1 VSRAARIADAFR
13 SACRAE
19 LTALKPGNVHVFA
32 DGHGLTT
39 EQFVRSADAAAAPLS
54 AHGVRV
60 GRRILD
66 AVVATHDAVGTNTNL
81 GIILLCAP
89 LAAAAEADH
98 TDLHADLHTDLHAD
112 LRSALVAVLDD
123 LDNADASLAFRAI
136 VRAAPA
142 GLGQVARNDVSRPAL
157 VTLREAMADA
167 ADRDRVARQYV
178 TGYADI
184 FDLGLP
190 ALAAATA
197 RKWPEQWTIVAV
209 YLGFLAGFLDSHI
222 VRKYGTAAAEEVQ
235 KTAKQLHAKLQ
246 SSWDP
251 SLLADEL
258 LAWDTA
264 LKARNINPGT
274 SADLTVATL
283 FAHRL
288 VANRLAAILPSARNS
303 G

>member
-1 VSRAARIADAFR
+1 VSKAARIADAFR

-32 DGHGLTT
+32 DGHGLTA

-54 AHGVRV
+54 AHGARV

-66 AVVATHDAVGTNTNL
+66 AVEATYGAVGTNTNL

-89 LAAAAEADH
+89 LAAAAEADR
-98 TDLHADLHTDLHAD
+98 AD
-112 LRSALVAVLDD
+112 LRSALVTVLDD
-123 LDNADASLAFRAI
+123 LDTADAGLAFRAI

-142 GLGQVARNDVSRPAL
+142 GLGQVARNDVAQPAV
-157 VTLREAMADA
+157 VTLRQAMADA

-178 TGYADI
+178 TAYADV

-190 ALAAATA
+190 GLAAAAA
-197 RKWPEQWTIVAV
+197 RNWPERWAIPAI
-209 YLGFLAGFLDSHI
+209 YLGFLASFPDSHI
-222 VRKYGTAAAEEVQ
+222 VRKYGTAVAQDVRKIANEI
-235 KTAKQLHAKLQ
+235 HARLQ

-251 SLLADEL
+251 SLLAAEL
-258 LAWDTA
+258 LAWDAA

-288 VANRLAAILPSARNS
+288 AADRLADILPSARNS